1 MPETDKYTNEEG
13 EETSILEVDHLDDE
27 EFLSHC
33 RAQLND
39 AKDFL
44 ENHLAPH
51 RSNAIDVYH
60 QREYGD
66 EEQGRSQFVDST
78 LRDTVNAI
86 LPSLLK
92 IFTSTER
99 VLEFMPRQPEDV
111 PFALQATDYVRH
123 CLNEANFYNVLH
135 DAMKDSLIASISSCP
150 ISI

>member
-66 EEQGRSQFVDST
+66 EEQDV
-78 LRDTVNAI
+78 
-86 LPSLLK
+86 PSLWILL
-92 IFTSTER
+92 FET
-99 VLEFMPRQPEDV
+99 Q
-111 PFALQATDYVRH
+111 
-123 CLNEANFYNVLH
+123 
-135 DAMKDSLIASISSCP
+135 
-150 ISI
+150 